1 MAQNKFLSDFLSMRK
16 QLHTTVA
23 PPPAVSSSKMPT
35 PAVSSNKSNKKG
47 KPDSLTQMEAPQ
59 KEITLAYIIEKKP
72 KKDKVIEYLEGRAK
86 ELTSQLE
93 L

>member
-1 MAQNKFLSDFLSMRK
+1 MSHNRFLSDFINMRK

-23 PPPAVSSSKMPT
+23 PT
-35 PAVSSNKSNKKG
+35 PAVSSNKKG
-47 KPDSLTQMEAPQ
+47 KPDSLTQIEAPQ

-72 KKDKVIEYLEGRAK
+72 KKEKVIEYLEGRAK
-86 ELTSQLE
+86 ELTAQLE